1 MADGFPEEVD
11 AHPVELDI
19 VPNRPTLLIG
29 RLVTVAA
36 LSLLAGCFTG
46 ERGTLVDPPP
56 GGEVGQ
62 PSGDVNA
69 DIVLNLLETKPSLA
83 FTASYQLTLNFG
95 SVVSEATVTDDAISR
110 RSVTIGGI
118 RFLSNGIDQTC
129 TIATGVCEQG
139 LLDAR
144 TSDVGF
150 TSTFDREMP
159 AKRLRTATSRKSAPT
174 TTTTE
179 VIAGLPATCVTV
191 PLGAGSELYCALETG
206 GLARMD
212 GADVH
217 IELTT
222 YEGVAREALFLPT

>member
-1 MADGFPEEVD
+1 M
-11 AHPVELDI
+11 
-19 VPNRPTLLIG
+19 PNRLSLLIG
-29 RLVTVAA
+29 RLVTAA
-36 LSLLAGCFTG
+36 VLSLLAGCFTG
-46 ERGTLVDPPP
+46 ERGTLVDSPP

-62 PSGDVNA
+62 PSGDTNA
-69 DIVLNLLETKPSLA
+69 DMVLDRLETKPSLA
-83 FTASYQLTLNFG
+83 FTAHYKLTLNFG
-95 SVVSEATVTDDAISR
+95 GVVSDATVTEDAISR
-110 RSVTIGGI
+110 RSVTIGGV

-144 TSDVGF
+144 TSDLGF
-150 TSTFDREMP
+150 TSTFDRAAP
-159 AKRLRTATSRKSAPT
+159 AQRLRTSTSRKTGPT

-191 PLGAGSELYCALETG
+191 PVGAGSELYCALETG

-222 YEGVAREALFLPT
+222 YEGVMTEALFLPT